1 MEHNLTVINNI
12 YMFNNIDDFNNNL
25 TIIRDIYNSQKDV
38 DFNKHIE
45 TLIYMYIFNF
55 INNNA
60 KYIKLDKFNK
70 ILKIYTNLNNSEITL
85 NKIINDLSNLF
96 CDNYILFVFDQDYK
110 KDQKLNKFFIYRE
123 LLNIINS
130 L

>member
-1 MEHNLTVINNI
+1 MQYNLTINNI
-12 YMFNNIDDFNNNL
+12 NDFNNNL
-25 TIIRDIYNSQKDV
+25 DIIRVIYNSQKDIN
-38 DFNKHIE
+38 FNKNIDNF
-45 TLIYMYIFNF
+45 IFDYIFNF
-55 INNNA
+55 ISDNA

-96 CDNYILFVFDQDYK
+96 CDNYILFAFDQDYK

-123 LLNIINS
+123 LLNIINNY
-130 L
+130 